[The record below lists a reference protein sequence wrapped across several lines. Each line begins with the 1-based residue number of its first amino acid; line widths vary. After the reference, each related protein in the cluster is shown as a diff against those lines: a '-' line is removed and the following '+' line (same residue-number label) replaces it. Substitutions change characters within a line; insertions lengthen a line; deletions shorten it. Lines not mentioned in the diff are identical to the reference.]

1 MKAERGVMFRYA
13 GAVLAVLVAD
23 LATHAIQRWLGP
35 GASLMF
41 YPAVFLPAIYW
52 GYGPALLATFLSTAA
67 LAFSVVP
74 PENSFNIGIDDLIR
88 LSVFVAVAVATASVS
103 AARRRAEE
111 ALRTSLRDLQVVN
124 TALGKV
130 NEWPVLVG
138 SDSAEAT
145 RKMLEHAARIVGAT
159 EALAVWEADQE
170 PWVYLAMPSSVDV
183 IMKHRPADTKAVVE
197 KALATCMPQRAPKP
211 GGRHDSAP
219 APELD
224 GSDVTAVPF
233 KTEHLTGRVFFAGM
247 VALAQNVVP
256 AVELVARE
264 VGSSLD
270 QLYLSDQMRVLAVN
284 EERIRLA
291 RDLHDGVLQ
300 SLTGIRLQLQAMA
313 SDEPPTSSG
322 KDRLLAIERAI
333 ASEQREL
340 RLFIDDIRPERQA
353 VVEGGDLAQ
362 ALEEMRHRLGLEWKT
377 PISVRVSPA
386 TTTLSHETSRTL
398 RLMIHEAVVNAL
410 KHAHPT
416 RVSVDVQTERDN
428 SLRIVVANDGRGFP
442 FKGRLD
448 HEALLRS
455 GEGPLS
461 LRDRVV
467 ALGGK
472 MAIESNTSGASVEIT
487 LALESLVS

>member
-1 MKAERGVMFRYA
+1 MNAEHGVIFRYG
-13 GAVLAVLVAD
+13 GAVVAVLLAA
-23 LATHAIQRWLGP
+23 LATHAMQQWLGP
-35 GASLMF
+35 ANSLMF
-41 YPAVFLPAIYW
+41 FPAVFVSAVYW
-52 GYGPALLATFLSTAA
+52 GYGPALLATFLSTSA
-67 LAFSVVP
+67 LALFVP

-88 LSVFVAVAVATASVS
+88 LSVFVAVAAATASVS
-103 AARRRAEE
+103 AARRRAEA
-111 ALRTSLRDLQVVN
+111 ALRSSLRDLQDVN
-124 TALGKV
+124 TVLGKI

-138 SDSAEAT
+138 NDGAEAT
-145 RKMLEHAARIVGAT
+145 REMLEHAALIVGAA

-170 PWVYLAMPSSVDV
+170 PWLYLAMPSSVDV
-183 IMKHRPADTKAVVE
+183 ITKHRPADTSAVVS
-197 KALATCMPQRAPKP
+197 KALATCAPEY
-211 GGRHDSAP
+211 RDSAQGSRQKP
-219 APELD
+219 ALGLEFE
-224 GSDVTAVPF
+224 GEDVASVPF
-233 KTEHLTGRVFFAGM
+233 KTEHLKGRVFFAGM
-247 VALAQNVVP
+247 GALAESVVP

-313 SDEPPTSSG
+313 SDEQPAAAA
-322 KDRLLAIERAI
+322 KDRLLSIERAI

-340 RLFIDDIRPERQA
+340 RLFIDDVRPERQ
-353 VVEGGDLAQ
+353 VVAEAGDLAH

-377 PISVRVSPA
+377 PISVRVTPA
-386 TTTLSHETSRTL
+386 STTLPQETSRTL

-410 KHAHPT
+410 KHAQPS
-416 RVSVDVQTERDN
+416 RVSVDVQAERDN
-428 SLRIVVANDGRGFP
+428 SLRIIVANDGRGFP

-448 HEALLRS
+448 HDALLRS

-472 MAIESNTSGASVEIT
+472 MAIESTAGGASVEIT
-487 LALESLVS
+487 LALESLV